1 MTTKDSRIFDE
12 KSLLCKPRAEISLE
26 WLSHKRGAGI
36 KDLSQKAESTNAK
49 ALALLLVALAV
60 GGCCTSTTQR
70 EAVYIPTKC
79 KTKPIPKPTPSK
91 ESSISQDVAE
101 ILQYIELV
109 EKDLEFCRGE

>member
-1 MTTKDSRIFDE
+1 MNFVRCE
-12 KSLLCKPRAEISLE
+12 KKHKGVTLSGNDRRAFLT
-26 WLSHKRGAGI
+26 LAQK
-36 KDLSQKAESTNAK
+36 SQKAES
-49 ALALLLVALAV
+49 LILVLV
-60 GGCCTSTTQR
+60 LVLVLGGCTTTKR

-109 EKDLEFCRGE
+109 EKDLAFCRGE

>member
-1 MTTKDSRIFDE
+1 MNFVRCE
-12 KSLLCKPRAEISLE
+12 KKHKGVTLSGNDRRAFLT
-26 WLSHKRGAGI
+26 LAQK
-36 KDLSQKAESTNAK
+36 SQKAES
-49 ALALLLVALAV
+49 LILVLV
-60 GGCCTSTTQR
+60 LVLGGCTTTKR

-109 EKDLEFCRGE
+109 EKDLAFCRGE